1 MSFSQLMDKRTI
13 EFDTFGDIVLEKGDL
28 KISQNIGAIVQIL
41 SDYFKT
47 NYGDYLF
54 HPEHGANYGSF
65 IGRPVDKALVSE
77 IVSKVS
83 LNIKKLDILPENSY
97 KVHGLADGNTIQIRV
112 MIMEVDDYTI
122 YLNIDTIKGISIGY

>member
-28 KISQNIGAIVQIL
+28 KISKNIGAIVQII

-54 HPEHGANYGSF
+54 HPEFGANYSSF
-65 IGRPVDKALVSE
+65 IGRSVDKSLVSE
-77 IVSKVS
+77 IVGKVT
-83 LNIKKLDILPENSY
+83 LDIKRLDILPDNSY
-97 KVHGLADGNTIQIRV
+97 KVHGLSDGNTIQIRV

>member
-77 IVSKVS
+77 IVGKVS
-83 LNIKKLDILPENSY
+83 LDIKKLDILPENSY
-97 KVHGLADGNTIQIRV
+97 KVHGLADVNKIQILV
-112 MIMEVDDYTI
+112 MIMEVDDYKI

>member
-28 KISQNIGAIVQIL
+28 KISKNIGAIVQIL

-77 IVSKVS
+77 IVGKVS
-83 LNIKKLDILPENSY
+83 LDIKKLDILPENSY

>member
-28 KISQNIGAIVQIL
+28 KISKNIGAIVQII

-54 HPEHGANYGSF
+54 HPEFNANYSSF
-65 IGRPVDKALVSE
+65 IGRSVDKSLVSE
-77 IVSKVS
+77 IVGKVT
-83 LNIKKLDILPENSY
+83 LDIKRLDILPDNSY
-97 KVHGLADGNTIQIRV
+97 KVHGLSDGNTIQIRV

>member
-54 HPEHGANYGSF
+54 HPEHGANYSSF
-65 IGRPVDKALVSE
+65 IGRPVDKSLVSE
-77 IVSKVS
+77 IVGKVT
-83 LNIKKLDILPENSY
+83 LDIKRLDILPDNSY
-97 KVHGLADGNTIQIRV
+97 KVHGLSDGNTIQIRV